1 MARCRAEDKEAA
13 LLAFRSG
20 LCPILVSTSVIEVG
34 IDVREAD
41 LMLIYDPSHF
51 ALSSLHQLRG
61 RIGRSGEK
69 ATCLLVYDD
78 NDPDELDKLNVLVA
92 SNDGFHIAEEDLKRR
107 GPGQLAG
114 TKQSGLPDF
123 QFVNLIDDFKMFE
136 YARDDATYIL
146 AHSEEKQFAYIIG
159 EASKETSGVSM
170 A

>member
-1 MARCRAEDKEAA
+1 MSAEEKEAA
-13 LLAFRSG
+13 LLAFRTG

-61 RIGRSGEK
+61 RIGRSGEP

-78 NDPDELDKLNVLVA
+78 NDPDELDKLNVLVK
-92 SNDGFHIAEEDLKRR
+92 SNDGFFIAEEDLRRR

-123 QFVNLIDDFKMFE
+123 RFVNIVDDFKMFE
-136 YARDDATYIL
+136 CARDDATYIL
-146 AHSEEKQFAYIIG
+146 AHQDEKQFAYIIA
-159 EASKETSGVSM
+159 EASKETTGVSM